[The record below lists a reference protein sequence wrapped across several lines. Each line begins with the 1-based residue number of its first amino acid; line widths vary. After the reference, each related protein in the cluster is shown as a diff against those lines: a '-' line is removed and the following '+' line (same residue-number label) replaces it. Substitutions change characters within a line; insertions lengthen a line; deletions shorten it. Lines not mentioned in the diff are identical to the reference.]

1 MRRSGYVVKRL
12 AVAPQA
18 VATIRRN
25 ALAQAREPPAP
36 AWRKWLGLE
45 KELKEGVNGGPHGR
59 LLIPLAPDDD
69 GVGDV
74 LTKALAAVGTDA
86 VGDAGLSED
95 ALLVELSVL
104 AVLPRAAAQ
113 PPHLDVLPRDG
124 LAMATLFVP
133 LQDVSERNGAT
144 VLYPAPPSDVA
155 ARRDWALLHKSEN
168 RTYAPD
174 GAEDDDAAAVQ
185 AAAAGLLPPVASPW
199 SKFSSHD
206 LGLGEPLILEM
217 RAGDVALWYLSFPDA
232 SRVDDRRFALSAA
245 RLEPASGAT
254 IALPDVG
261 ETHAPPPT
269 VALAFSSALRAFS
282 RFCATISAETSLISA
297 RDVTSSVSITSSL
310 SLTFRTNSAFAASSA
325 LEMDITPAPRAG
337 ASPASDG
344 PLPMSEGGCLGCDER
359 HGSAHAIGGDR
370 RDLSRF

>member
-1 MRRSGYVVKRL
+1 MRKAGYVVKRV

-25 ALAQAREPPAP
+25 ALAQARAQAETPV
-36 AWRKWLGLE
+36 WRKWLGLARGRH
-45 KELKEGVNGGPHGR
+45 EGVDGGPHGR

-74 LTKALAAVGTDA
+74 LTKALAAIGEDA
-86 VGDAGLSED
+86 VADAGLTSK

-133 LQDVSERNGAT
+133 LQDVCASNGAT
-144 VLYPAPPSDVA
+144 VLYPAPPSSVA
-155 ARRDWALLHKSEN
+155 ARRDWARLHKDDDP

-185 AAAAGLLPPVASPW
+185 AAASGLLPPVASPW
-199 SKFSSHD
+199 AKFAPHD

-217 RAGDVALWYLSFPDA
+217 SAGDVALMDYRCFHRGGANVSDEVRCVLYATFSNEGDHRSYSVEA
-232 SRVDDRRFALSAA
+232 SAQTRRLGEFLSAG
-245 RLEPASGAT
+245 R
-254 IALPDVG
+254 
-261 ETHAPPPT
+261 
-269 VALAFSSALRAFS
+269 
-282 RFCATISAETSLISA
+282 
-297 RDVTSSVSITSSL
+297 
-310 SLTFRTNSAFAASSA
+310 
-325 LEMDITPAPRAG
+325 
-337 ASPASDG
+337 
-344 PLPMSEGGCLGCDER
+344 CD
-359 HGSAHAIGGDR
+359 
-370 RDLSRF
+370 

>member
-45 KELKEGVNGGPHGR
+45 KELKEGVDGGPHGR

-74 LTKALAAVGTDA
+74 LTKALAAIGEGA
-86 VGDAGLSED
+86 VADAGLTSK

-133 LQDVSERNGAT
+133 LQDVCASNGAT
-144 VLYPAPPSDVA
+144 VLYPAPPSSVA
-155 ARRDWALLHKSEN
+155 ARRDWARLHKSEN

-174 GAEDDDAAAVQ
+174 GSDDSDAASIQ
-185 AAAAGLLPPVASPW
+185 AEAAGLLPPVASPW
-199 SKFSSHD
+199 AKCSPSE
-206 LGLGEPLILEM
+206 LGLGEPLTLEM
-217 RAGDVALWYLSFPDA
+217 RVGDVVLMDHRCFHNGGANYSEELRCVMYATFSSEGDHHSYSLESKA
-232 SRVDDRRFALSAA
+232 QTRRLGEFLSAA
-245 RLEPASGAT
+245 EDASIAIEAT
-254 IALPDVG
+254 
-261 ETHAPPPT
+261 
-269 VALAFSSALRAFS
+269 
-282 RFCATISAETSLISA
+282 
-297 RDVTSSVSITSSL
+297 
-310 SLTFRTNSAFAASSA
+310 
-325 LEMDITPAPRAG
+325 
-337 ASPASDG
+337 
-344 PLPMSEGGCLGCDER
+344 
-359 HGSAHAIGGDR
+359 
-370 RDLSRF
+370 

>member
-104 AVLPRAAAQ
+104 AVLPRTAAQ

-133 LQDVSERNGAT
+133 LQDVSARNGAT
-144 VLYPAPPSDVA
+144 VLYPAPPSSVA
-155 ARRDWALLHKSEN
+155 ARRDWARLHKNEE

-174 GAEDDDAAAVQ
+174 GAEDMNDAATIQ
-185 AAAAGLLPPVASPW
+185 AEAAGLLPPVASPW
-199 SKFSSHD
+199 SKFSPSD
-206 LGLGEPLILEM
+206 LGLGAPVCLAM
-217 RAGDVALWYLSFPDA
+217 SVGDVALMDYRCFHRGGANA
-232 SRVDDRRFALSAA
+232 SEDLRCVMYATFASEGDHHSYSLESRAQTRRLGEFLSAA
-245 RLEPASGAT
+245 RPK
-254 IALPDVG
+254 PK
-261 ETHAPPPT
+261 P
-269 VALAFSSALRAFS
+269 R
-282 RFCATISAETSLISA
+282 TS
-297 RDVTSSVSITSSL
+297 V
-310 SLTFRTNSAFAASSA
+310 
-325 LEMDITPAPRAG
+325 
-337 ASPASDG
+337 
-344 PLPMSEGGCLGCDER
+344 
-359 HGSAHAIGGDR
+359 
-370 RDLSRF
+370 

>member
-1 MRRSGYVVKRL
+1 MRKSGYVVKRL

-45 KELKEGVNGGPHGR
+45 KELKEGVDGGPHGR

-74 LTKALAAVGTDA
+74 LTKALAAIGEDA
-86 VGDAGLSED
+86 VADAGLTSK

-144 VLYPAPPSDVA
+144 VLYPAPPAEVST
-155 ARRDWALLHKSEN
+155 RRDWTALHKEN
-168 RTYAPD
+168 ERTYSPD
-174 GAEDDDAAAVQ
+174 GAADDEDPAAIQ
-185 AAAAGLLPPVASPW
+185 AEAAGLLPPVASPW
-199 SKFSSHD
+199 SKFAPSD
-206 LGLGEPLILEM
+206 LGLGAPVCLELK
-217 RAGDVALWYLSFPDA
+217 AGDVALMDYRCFHRGGANASEDLRCVMYATFSNEGDHHSYSVDA
-232 SRVDDRRFALSAA
+232 SAQTRRLGEFLSAA
-245 RLEPASGAT
+245 E
-254 IALPDVG
+254 
-261 ETHAPPPT
+261 
-269 VALAFSSALRAFS
+269 
-282 RFCATISAETSLISA
+282 
-297 RDVTSSVSITSSL
+297 
-310 SLTFRTNSAFAASSA
+310 
-325 LEMDITPAPRAG
+325 
-337 ASPASDG
+337 
-344 PLPMSEGGCLGCDER
+344 
-359 HGSAHAIGGDR
+359 
-370 RDLSRF
+370 

>member
-45 KELKEGVNGGPHGR
+45 RGLHEGVDGGPHGR

-86 VGDAGLSED
+86 VADAGLTSK

-144 VLYPAPPSDVA
+144 VLYPAPPSSVA
-155 ARRDWALLHKSEN
+155 ARRDA
-168 RTYAPD
+168 
-174 GAEDDDAAAVQ
+174 
-185 AAAAGLLPPVASPW
+185 
-199 SKFSSHD
+199 
-206 LGLGEPLILEM
+206 
-217 RAGDVALWYLSFPDA
+217 
-232 SRVDDRRFALSAA
+232 
-245 RLEPASGAT
+245 
-254 IALPDVG
+254 
-261 ETHAPPPT
+261 
-269 VALAFSSALRAFS
+269 
-282 RFCATISAETSLISA
+282 
-297 RDVTSSVSITSSL
+297 
-310 SLTFRTNSAFAASSA
+310 
-325 LEMDITPAPRAG
+325 
-337 ASPASDG
+337 
-344 PLPMSEGGCLGCDER
+344 
-359 HGSAHAIGGDR
+359 
-370 RDLSRF
+370 